1 MKLNRNDN
9 KAKHEAAMKLFQES
23 NENYRKYRESLQN
36 QVTDSQRLEALESAV
51 ADLMILS
58 IKEDEKI

>member
-1 MKLNRNDN
+1 MIKKHDETDYKAIIKAIDELNKRT
-9 KAKHEAAMKLFQES
+9 
-23 NENYRKYRESLQN
+23 RKRRDFLQS

-58 IKEDEKI
+58 IKEKNL